1 MLASRVGNEPVATHQ
16 ITNNNINNILSH
28 RNQSSKKSSLCR
40 SAFSVFTP
48 TKHATEK
55 DNTGCVKQLT
65 VCISRQSTARI
76 KHEGRKEEGEGDGEC
91 ILASGGREVPVA
103 THHTPQI
110 LVCPHHARDRA
121 TSYGKQQQFSRSSYF
136 SVLAN
141 QTNNENGRQR
151 TRKATHSH
159 FDGRVIILDQY

>member
-28 RNQSSKKSSLCR
+28 RNQSEEKSSLCR

-65 VCISRQSTARI
+65 VCISRQAPHGSNMREE
-76 KHEGRKEEGEGDGEC
+76 KRK
-91 ILASGGREVPVA
+91 V
-103 THHTPQI
+103 
-110 LVCPHHARDRA
+110 
-121 TSYGKQQQFSRSSYF
+121 
-136 SVLAN
+136 
-141 QTNNENGRQR
+141 
-151 TRKATHSH
+151 
-159 FDGRVIILDQY
+159 RVTGNAY